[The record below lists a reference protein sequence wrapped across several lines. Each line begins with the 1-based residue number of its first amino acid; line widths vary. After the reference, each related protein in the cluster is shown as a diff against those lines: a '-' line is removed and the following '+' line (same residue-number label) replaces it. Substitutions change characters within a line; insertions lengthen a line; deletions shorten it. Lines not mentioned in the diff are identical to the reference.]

1 VPARRLNRW
10 LLLFAILGV
19 GSLAAASTAGAHYP
33 SVTEFQTGLTPN
45 NGAWDIVAGP
55 EGRLW
60 FTEDSISA
68 FGALSAG
75 DGLIGEFNG
84 LLTVAGNPKGITT
97 GPDGNL
103 WIAESGLGGAIAR
116 VTPAGA
122 VTEFNTGLTPSDP
135 WDITAGPDGNLWFVS
150 RSPAFIG
157 RITTDGT
164 VTEFSTGLTPESQP
178 TAITAG
184 PDGNLWFTESADPGR
199 IGRITTDG
207 VVTENSIGLT
217 PNMAP
222 TDITTGPD
230 GNLWFTER
238 AGAGAIGRITPEG
251 QITEYRN
258 GLTSGS
264 QPTGIAAGT
273 DGALWFTEAA
283 SPGRI
288 GRISR
293 SGEVTEYG
301 DGLTPDRSPWF
312 ITPGPD
318 GNIWFTENAN
328 PGALARIS
336 LPPTVRSR
344 SVQYLSDNSAQLPA
358 KIRPNA
364 QATDFYFEWGPTEPL
379 TRKTGTSSAGSGWDH
394 VEVMTRVAKLAPS
407 TKYYYRVVATNES
420 GSTTGAR
427 GEFTTAELE
436 AEPEFAR
443 RVVAEPKGRVR
454 FKRPGGRWRPLPDGG
469 AELPVGVAL
478 DTRRGSV
485 RLTSVGQRRG
495 RTQTGIFGGGVL
507 QVRQPRT
514 AGGRLDLYLR
524 GGDFARCR
532 RGAPARSSRVG
543 GRAASRAAQLAAA
556 SRAAYLASAS
566 REASASKLSRVR
578 RLWGRDS
585 GGRFR
590 THGRHSHATVRGT
603 RWLTE
608 DRCAGT
614 FTRVTNGAVVVRDLT
629 RRRSVV
635 VRAGH
640 HYLAPRGHHLAR
652 RRH

>member
-1 VPARRLNRW
+1 MLNRW

-19 GSLAAASTAGAHYP
+19 GSLAAASTASAHSP

-45 NGAWDIVAGP
+45 NGAWDIVSGP

-68 FGALSAG
+68 FGPLGAG
-75 DGLIGEFNG
+75 DGLLSEFTG
-84 LLTVAGNPKGITT
+84 LLTLAGNPKGITK

-103 WIAESGLGGAIAR
+103 WIAESWLGGAIAR
-116 VTPAGA
+116 VTPEGV

-135 WDITAGPDGNLWFVS
+135 WDITVGPDGNLWFVS
-150 RSPAFIG
+150 QSPAFIG

-164 VTEFSTGLTPESQP
+164 ITEFSTGLTPNSQP
-178 TAITAG
+178 SAITAG

-207 VVTENSIGLT
+207 VITENSIGLT

-222 TDITTGPD
+222 TDITAGPD

-238 AGAGAIGRITPEG
+238 AGAGGIGRITREG
-251 QITEYRN
+251 QITEYRD
-258 GLTSGS
+258 GLTSGA

-288 GRISR
+288 GRITK
-293 SGEVTEYG
+293 GGDITEYSE
-301 DGLTPDRSPWF
+301 GLTADRSPWF

-318 GNIWFTENAN
+318 GNMWFTENAN

-364 QATDFYFEWGPTEPL
+364 QATEFYFEYGIAEQTAKKSV
-379 TRKTGTSSAGSGWDH
+379 TASAGSGWDH
-394 VEVMTRVAKLAPS
+394 VEVMTRVANLKPA
-407 TKYYYRVVATNES
+407 TTYRYRVIATNDS
-420 GSTTGAR
+420 GTTTGPD
-427 GEFTTAELE
+427 GTFTTAALE
-436 AEPEFAR
+436 AEAEFASKI
-443 RVVAEPKGRVR
+443 VAEPQGRIR
-454 FKRPGGRWRPLPDGG
+454 FKRPGGRWRPLPDSGV
-469 AELPVGVAL
+469 ELPVGVAL
-478 DTRRGSV
+478 DTRRGNV
-485 RLTSVGQRRG
+485 KLTTANRGG
-495 RTQTGIFGGGVL
+495 RTQTGTFGGGVL

-514 AGGRLDLYLR
+514 ARGRVDLYLR
-524 GGDFARCR
+524 GGDFARCG
-532 RGAPARSSRVG
+532 RGAPAR
-543 GRAASRAAQLAAA
+543 RAASRAARLAAA
-556 SRAAYLASAS
+556 SRQAGAS
-566 REASASKLSRVR
+566 RVRRVR

-629 RRRSVV
+629 RRRTAV

-640 HYLAPRGHHLAR
+640 SYLAPRGPHPAR
-652 RRH
+652 KRH